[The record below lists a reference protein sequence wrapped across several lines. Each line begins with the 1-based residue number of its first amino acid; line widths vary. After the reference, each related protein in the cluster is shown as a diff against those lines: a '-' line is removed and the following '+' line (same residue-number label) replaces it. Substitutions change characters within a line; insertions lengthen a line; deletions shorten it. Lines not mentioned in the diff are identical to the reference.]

1 VGPKQSPTQKLGVF
15 SSAGSSRLRAVGA
28 EATKEA
34 KEAYHPVCPPHILHL
49 LEAAFGKPTQET
61 GYATDGQS
69 CV

>member
-1 VGPKQSPTQKLGVF
+1 M
-15 SSAGSSRLRAVGA
+15 RAVGA